1 MPHTGYTKE
10 KEDWAKNRGLINQRG
25 CYMLNEKIMIPQA
38 QQWKATKAL
47 HETIHYECEAL
58 WNLLQ
63 SLWVKE

>member
-1 MPHTGYTKE
+1 
-10 KEDWAKNRGLINQRG
+10 
-25 CYMLNEKIMIPQA
+25 MLNEKIMIPQA